1 MFKRSI
7 LILLLLSLAACKP
20 PQDKTSANLNSSSS
34 SLKAQIELAENPK
47 LGPSVISVY
56 VLDNNQ
62 ALSGAKVEVT
72 GDMSHAGMVPVIS
85 EALET
90 EAGLY
95 QTKDFEFT
103 MAGDWILSVVVKTA
117 DGKKLNLEKKL
128 SVAGN

>member
-1 MFKRSI
+1 
-7 LILLLLSLAACKP
+7 
-20 PQDKTSANLNSSSS
+20 
-34 SLKAQIELAENPK
+34 K

-103 MAGDWILSVVVKTA
+103 MAGDWILSVLIKTA

-128 SVAGN
+128 SVAGK